1 MATRKPRNWPS
12 ITGSESDRAREAFRR
27 LEDMTRLISDW
38 VWETDEEGKL
48 IYVSER
54 IIDRL
59 GIHPIQAIG
68 KKLDEIGAFNDKADN
83 ASVPNFKRPFR
94 DLNFV
99 AIGHDG
105 KERYFAVSGLPRFE
119 SESGNFIGATGI
131 AKDVTEL
138 VRVERAN
145 MQLADAIE
153 VISGYFSLYD
163 EDDNL
168 VISNARFRE
177 FNRKFGDLAQPGSG
191 FVELLNAEVE
201 AGRYV
206 EAEDNP
212 ESWIR
217 RRLARRRQ
225 TSGPFEQD
233 LHDGRRLYVD
243 EERLSNGATVT
254 MARDITDL
262 KRAMDAL
269 QKSDQQ
275 HRQFAASVAH
285 QLRTPLAVLRSNL
298 DSLGDNES
306 AHELKREVDAL
317 ARMVEQ
323 LLTLTRYDNLVVPSD
338 SEADLH
344 QIAMSVVSALAPL
357 AIKESRT
364 LEFESSNKVLLIN
377 GDTGALEHALRNL
390 IENAIKYSSRG
401 SEILVKVTD
410 DPISLQVQ
418 DHGRGIPLQN
428 RSRLFEKFT
437 RSDRRGGGAGLGL
450 NIVKAVVDAHDAEIR
465 ISDNEGGG
473 TIFTMTFS
481 PPNVAK
487 ANLHRL

>member
-12 ITGSESDRAREAFRR
+12 ITGSETDRAREAFRR

-38 VWETDEEGKL
+38 VWETDKDGTL
-48 IYVSER
+48 TYVSER

-59 GIHPIQAIG
+59 GIHPIQALG
-68 KKLDEIGAFNDKADN
+68 KKLNEIGSFSDGE
-83 ASVPNFKRPFR
+83 SGSEEPNFKRPFR

-99 AIGHDG
+99 ATGHDD

-119 SESGNFIGATGI
+119 NESGNFIGATGI

-153 VISGYFSLYD
+153 VISGYFVLYD
-163 EDDNL
+163 EDDKL

-177 FNRKFGDLAQPGSG
+177 FNRKFGELAQPGSR
-191 FVELLNAEVE
+191 FEDLLNAEVDD
-201 AGRYV
+201 GRYV
-206 EAEDNP
+206 DAAENAS
-212 ESWIR
+212 SWVR
-217 RRLARRRQ
+217 RRIARRRQ
-225 TSGPFEQD
+225 TSGPFELD
-233 LHDGRRLYVD
+233 MVDGRRLFVD
-243 EERLSNGATVT
+243 EERLPNGATVT

-298 DSLGDNES
+298 DSLGDNEN
-306 AHELKREVDAL
+306 AHDLKREVDAL

-338 SEADLH
+338 SEADLC
-344 QIAMSVVSALAPL
+344 QVAMTVVSALAPA
-357 AIKESRT
+357 AIRESRT
-364 LEFESSNKVLLIN
+364 LEFESSNKMLLIN

-390 IENAIKYSSRG
+390 VENAIKYSSRG
-401 SEILVKVTD
+401 SEIVVKVTD
-410 DPISLQVQ
+410 DPVTLQVV
-418 DHGRGIPLQN
+418 DRGRGIPLKD
-428 RSRLFEKFT
+428 RTRLFEKFART
-437 RSDRRGGGAGLGL
+437 DRRGGGAGLGL
-450 NIVKAVVDAHDAEIR
+450 NIVKAVVDAHDADIR
-465 ISDNEGGG
+465 ISDNDGGG

-481 PPNVAK
+481 PPSNAK
-487 ANLHRL
+487 AKLHQF